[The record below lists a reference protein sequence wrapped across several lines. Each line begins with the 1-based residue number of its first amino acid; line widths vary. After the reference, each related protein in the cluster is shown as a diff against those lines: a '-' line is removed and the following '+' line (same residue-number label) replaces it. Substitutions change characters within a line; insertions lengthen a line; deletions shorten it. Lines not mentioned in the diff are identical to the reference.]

1 MAGTITSD
9 NVNVSTIRATG
20 GSLGTDIRIKNTSLY
35 ESDGGTSVT
44 QNLVKGVAK
53 LTGHIENAASAFTL
67 NAASSLNI
75 SSAVDAHSSSTAAGV
90 NTINATN
97 PFSAVLAAAAV
108 GSINDQSYNRGLNI
122 GNMSTS
128 EFRTRSFTSS
138 SGGVQDTDTDIAV
151 AFFGDLA

>member
-9 NVNVSTIRATG
+9 NANIDTILNKAGSGGTNIKVGSTATYVG
-20 GSLGTDIRIKNTSLY
+20 GSVS
-35 ESDGGTSVT
+35 

-53 LTGHIENAASAFTL
+53 LTGHIENAASSFTL

-128 EFRTRSFTSS
+128 EFRTRSFTTS
-138 SGGVQDTDTDIAV
+138 SGGVQDSDTDIAV